1 MNAQGTLAT
10 TTWLNLVMLFM
21 NSGIWL
27 VNATKI
33 VG

>member
-1 MNAQGTLAT
+1 VNAQGTIST

-21 NSGIWL
+21 NLTIWL
-27 VNATKI
+27 VNATRI